1 MNDERKRILEMVSDG
16 TITPSEGAR
25 LLDALGS
32 SGRGRDRGGKPGRK
46 TLVEASAM
54 LSEIGPMIQETMGD
68 IFRGSRKQD
77 PLGSLDF
84 QEYDSYQGELPEGRD
99 IVIHGTMNRGKSIS
113 ISLGRS
119 EDSQL
124 RASVDGGEQPVNLC
138 ENKGRTMVMW
148 KEGNLSVQVPDTA
161 GSVTVVSRGGT
172 IEATGLRVPS
182 TLNTMGGS
190 IGIYKPGASFSAKT
204 MGGSLDITIDG
215 AWSAGSKAKSMGGG
229 VSVTVEEGLSV
240 LIDAS
245 TLGGTIDPGQL
256 DHEVVSTSGGKR
268 GGAKMCLRYGT
279 EADPPKLAVSTMGGD
294 IAVKGQSE

>member
-161 GSVTVVSRGGT
+161 GSVTVVSRG
-172 IEATGLRVPS
+172 EP
-182 TLNTMGGS
+182 
-190 IGIYKPGASFSAKT
+190 
-204 MGGSLDITIDG
+204 
-215 AWSAGSKAKSMGGG
+215 
-229 VSVTVEEGLSV
+229 
-240 LIDAS
+240 
-245 TLGGTIDPGQL
+245 
-256 DHEVVSTSGGKR
+256 
-268 GGAKMCLRYGT
+268 
-279 EADPPKLAVSTMGGD
+279 
-294 IAVKGQSE
+294 